1 MNFSRVCREG
11 NGDARRTLKVPMHGG
26 MLERDRGVGWR
37 TGPTRVPLLGET
49 TNGGQGSLRADSIQD
64 GHRVGTFRG
73 AKPLFAAMR
82 RHFGMRK
89 QRNCA
94 LLAIFVLTAGG
105 CSTVPDV
112 DEEIAQ
118 ATSTT
123 STRPLILGA
132 DGTLDIAQA
141 NRTLGNLATDSSAD
155 ALLDRHLAVEQAVAG
170 TPLTSGNA
178 TKLLRDGDG
187 TFAAV
192 FEAIAE
198 ARHHINLEYYT
209 LEDVEFSG
217 RKLSEL
223 LLEKRRAGVA
233 VNIIYDSYGSIDT
246 PEKFFE
252 KLKSAGVN
260 LLAFHPV
267 NPLEAV
273 AEGYS
278 PNDRNHR
285 KIMIVDGR
293 IAIVGGVNLATYYQS
308 KTPGDDSRSG
318 EEIAESEQAPKKD
331 DPEDWRDL
339 SVRIEGPAVAQLQ
352 GLFLGHWQSEGGPPL
367 DQTTFYPKLKTAGDQ
382 IIRIIGS
389 SPQQDFSRYYV
400 TLISAIRSAEQRI
413 WLTNAYFV
421 PTFEEKQ
428 ALIAAAERGVDVRLM
443 LPAVSDAS
451 QAVAVA
457 RSHYGDLLK
466 AGARI
471 FEIDHVILHSKAV
484 TIDGVWSAIGS
495 SNFDHRSVLFNDE
508 VEAIVLGRKTARE
521 LEKVF
526 EEDKAGAKEI
536 TLEEWKK
543 RPITDRMTDFFQRSL
558 QYLL

>member
-1 MNFSRVCREG
+1 MRV
-11 NGDARRTLKVPMHGG
+11 KVPCAAIDSGCH
-26 MLERDRGVGWR
+26 RG
-37 TGPTRVPLLGET
+37 
-49 TNGGQGSLRADSIQD
+49 
-64 GHRVGTFRG
+64 GTFRRTE
-73 AKPLFAAMR
+73 ALLAAMR
-82 RHFGMRK
+82 RPHRHSQRK
-89 QRNCA
+89 PRNCA
-94 LLAIFVLTAGG
+94 LLAIPLLIAAG

-112 DEEIAQ
+112 DEEIAE

-123 STRPLILGA
+123 TARPLILGV
-132 DGTLDIAQA
+132 DGTLNVAQS
-141 NRTLGNLATDSSAD
+141 NRALSSLATDPAAD
-155 ALLDRHLAVEQAVAG
+155 SVLEHHLAIEQAVAG

-178 TKLLRDGDG
+178 TELLRDGDG

-192 FEAIAE
+192 FEAIAQ

-217 RKLSEL
+217 RRLSDL

-233 VNIIYDSYGSIDT
+233 VNIIYDSYGSSNT
-246 PEKFFE
+246 PGAFFE
-252 KLKSAGVN
+252 ALKSAGVN

-273 AEGYS
+273 ADGYS

-285 KIMIVDGR
+285 KIMIVDGEV
-293 IAIVGGVNLATYYQS
+293 AIVGGVNLATYYQS
-308 KTPGDDSRSG
+308 KTPGDGSG
-318 EEIAESEQAPKKD
+318 SAGEAAEKEQGPNKD
-331 DPEDWRDL
+331 KPEDWRDL

-352 GLFLGHWQSEGGPPL
+352 GLFLGHWQSEGGSLL
-367 DQTTFYPKLKTAGDQ
+367 DQSGFYPKPKTAGDQ

-389 SPQQDFSRYYV
+389 SPQQDFSRYYL
-400 TLISAIRSAEQRI
+400 TLISAIRNAEQRI
-413 WLTNAYFV
+413 WLTTAYFV

-457 RSHYGDLLK
+457 HSHYGDLLE
-466 AGARI
+466 AGVKI
-471 FEIDHVILHSKAV
+471 FEIEHVILHSKTV
-484 TIDGVWSAIGS
+484 TIDGVWSAVGS

-508 VEAIVLGRKTARE
+508 VEAIVLGRRTAGE

-526 EEDKAGAKEI
+526 EQDQATAKEI
-536 TLEEWKK
+536 KLEEWER
-543 RPITDRMTDFFQRSL
+543 RPVTNRMTDFFQRSL